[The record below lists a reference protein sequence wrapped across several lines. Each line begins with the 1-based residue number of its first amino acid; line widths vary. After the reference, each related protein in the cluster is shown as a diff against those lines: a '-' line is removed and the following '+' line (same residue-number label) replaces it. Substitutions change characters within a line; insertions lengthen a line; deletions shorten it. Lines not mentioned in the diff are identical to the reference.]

1 MNINFNYKHIK
12 NRNSECELNYT
23 GKYATFLF
31 TSLKKYDLNK
41 ITKELPLLLNRLTV
55 SEV

>member
-55 SEV
+55 SQV